1 MCNRQPNLY
10 NLSVSAEPDSGE
22 QALQRL
28 VGGDITQEKLAS
40 SMEAIFSSR
49 EAIDAVSNLQ
59 KSDAR
64 AFIDAV
70 DKVWCRLPPLR
81 NGV

>member
-1 MCNRQPNLY
+1 MCNRQPNPY
-10 NLSVSAEPDSGE
+10 DLSASVEPGPGE

-28 VGGDITQEKLAS
+28 VCGDIPQDKLAS
-40 SMEAIFSSR
+40 PIEAIFLSG

-70 DKVWCRLPPLR
+70 DEVWCHLPPL
-81 NGV
+81 